1 MKKNEVGKGREGSA
15 WGVWEDVDGGA
26 TVNNVQLTLNNTG
39 LKGTNPYMAE
49 NMCTAF
55 SASKPK
61 QLKFDSPKGRTPK
74 QFG

>member
-1 MKKNEVGKGREGSA
+1 M
-15 WGVWEDVDGGA
+15 WGVWEDVDGGT
-26 TVNNVQLTLNNTG
+26 TVNNVQLTLNDTG

-49 NMCTAF
+49 NMCPAF

-61 QLKFDSPKGRTPK
+61 QLKFDSAKGRTPK